1 MTILGVILIAL
12 FMPLHLDLDENL
24 RRTDR
29 CSDSDVQYTV
39 RLGDNLYSIASQFGD
54 NRFWESIY
62 IANADQVNNPHLI
75 FPGQKIRIPQNVA
88 NYKEANLN
96 IAEVLENPFCKVSE
110 VPIAKVNES
119 HLRRYRVSTL
129 MDLAALESIAETES
143 SSADSS
149 EVVNEEEMAAFREAF
164 NALMEEKKS
173 EEQKKSKNTEQA
185 MFRELDGMVHDET
198 RSKFGRDFYDI
209 FYRHW
214 QSPPEASNYSIRIM
228 EQPAPSLGSIIIV
241 KVNDEETFKVRL
253 QPKYD
258 FVEEAS
264 KYAVRTT
271 YAYLRDNKNEVIIY

>member
-24 RRTDR
+24 RQTER

>member
-1 MTILGVILIAL
+1 MTIAGVIFIAL
-12 FMPLHLDLDENL
+12 FMPLNLDLNENL
-24 RRTDR
+24 RQAER

-39 RLGDNLYSIASQFGD
+39 QPDDNLYRIATQFGD
-54 NRFWESIY
+54 SRFWESIY

-75 FPGQKIRIPQNVA
+75 FPGQIIRIPQNVA

-129 MDLAALESIAETES
+129 MDLAALESIEETES

-164 NALMEEKKS
+164 NSLMEEKKS
-173 EEQKKSKNTEQA
+173 EEQKRSNNTEQA
-185 MFRELDGMVHDET
+185 MSRELDGMVHDET

-241 KVNDEETFKVRL
+241 KVNDDETFKVRL

-258 FVEEAS
+258 FVEDAS

-271 YAYLRDNKNEVIIY
+271 YAYIRDKKNEVIIY